1 MDVGVQAGDD
11 LIKVTMDRVKLQEKQ
26 KQIFLA
32 RDTSAPGGDK
42 FIKPGGVFSPMAK
55 HNKNSV
61 VMMEEILGDI
71 GQDDR
76 VMEPSIRQRN
86 LSAAFNQQQ
95 AMYLEALNQQY
106 REQIIMQQQ

>member
-42 FIKPGGVFSPMAK
+42 YI
-55 HNKNSV
+55 
-61 VMMEEILGDI
+61 
-71 GQDDR
+71 
-76 VMEPSIRQRN
+76 
-86 LSAAFNQQQ
+86 
-95 AMYLEALNQQY
+95 
-106 REQIIMQQQ
+106 